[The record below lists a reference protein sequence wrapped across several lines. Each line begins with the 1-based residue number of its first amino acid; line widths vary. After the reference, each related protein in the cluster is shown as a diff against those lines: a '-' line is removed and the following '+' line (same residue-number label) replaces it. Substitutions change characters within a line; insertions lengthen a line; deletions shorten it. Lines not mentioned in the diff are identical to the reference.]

1 MMLRRT
7 RILLLV
13 LLLAACGGQQ
23 ARDSTNYTARSIAAP
38 AAASSAA
45 ASPEVTVNQAI
56 EVMANSDEAG
66 LSDMYDSSVAM
77 YAAPFAQTAIQHW
90 GNLQNNVEPLSTIA
104 LGPIQSREM
113 HAPETSGQ
121 TTRIV
126 VPVTYEIGKADLACS
141 LRQRDQAWKL
151 FESNGKTTERKHP

>member
-7 RILLLV
+7 RLLLLV

-23 ARDSTNYTARSIAAP
+23 ARNSTNYTARSIAAP

-45 ASPEVTVNQAI
+45 ASPEDTVNQAI

-77 YAAPFAQTAIQHW
+77 YAAPFAQTAFQHW
-90 GNLQNNVEPLSTIA
+90 GNLQNNVEPLSPIT
-104 LGPIQSREM
+104 LGPIQSQEM
-113 HAPETSGQ
+113 KAPETTGL
-121 TTRIV
+121 TTRIA
-126 VPVTYEIGKADLACS
+126 VTVAYEIGKADWACS

-151 FESNGKTTERKHP
+151 PEIRPKTTERKHQ